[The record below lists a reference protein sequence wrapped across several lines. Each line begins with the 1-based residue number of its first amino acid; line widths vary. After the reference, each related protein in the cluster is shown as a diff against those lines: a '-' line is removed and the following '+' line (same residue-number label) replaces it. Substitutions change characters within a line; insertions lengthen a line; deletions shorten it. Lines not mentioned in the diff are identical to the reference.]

1 MVVIN
6 NIAFTRVIMK
16 YYTCTVIDW
25 AWGQQMICWTL
36 RHKFFHDRMPSTT
49 FLSEGLITL
58 EEYL

>member
-36 RHKFFHDRMPSTT
+36 RHKFFRMPSTT
-49 FLSEGLITL
+49 FLSEGLITF
-58 EEYL
+58 EECL